1 MAVACQYNTGIIDTV
16 YRYLITAMAG
26 WALHYQKNETLHI
39 NLYSNR
45 FTSETRN
52 DYETTVSILKLPC
65 GVFRRET
72 ATWARKPEVVLNIR

>member
-52 DYETTVSILKLPC
+52 DYERNDSFDSKTAV
-65 GVFRRET
+65 RRFQT
-72 ATWARKPEVVLNIR
+72 